1 MKTENCDSCG
11 NSYPVEQ
18 LVEFDGQLLC
28 PSCLESATLI
38 CPHCGTR
45 IWKDEKARDTMLL
58 FDRSAMTTMDNNIS
72 DLPKSFWK
80 FYDLNRRQRI
90 TLSEFSWLTG
100 LSEDKLRAYLKTV

>member
-38 CPHCGTR
+38 CSHCGTR
-45 IWKDEKARDTMLL
+45 IWKDENAGDNDTPLCQHCY
-58 FDRSAMTTMDNNIS
+58 DRHYLSCSCAVAAM
-72 DLPKSFWK
+72 K
-80 FYDLNRRQRI
+80 
-90 TLSEFSWLTG
+90 G
-100 LSEDKLRAYLKTV
+100 